1 MAANGLPAA
10 GHAAAAFPGC
20 HSRRFLQAFVKPG
33 EAFKIRVKSVHR
45 AVNGE
50 KGVMVAALP
59 IFGFV
64 VDNASFNLDFTC
76 VEIALE
82 VEHIILRVP

>member
-33 EAFKIRVKSVHR
+33 EAFKIRVKSVQR

-50 KGVMVAALP
+50 KGVMVAAFP

-64 VDNASFNLDFTC
+64 VDNASFNLDLTC
-76 VEIALE
+76 IEIALE

>member
-1 MAANGLPAA
+1 
-10 GHAAAAFPGC
+10 
-20 HSRRFLQAFVKPG
+20 
-33 EAFKIRVKSVHR
+33 
-45 AVNGE
+45 
-50 KGVMVAALP
+50 MVAAFP